1 MCHTYH
7 HNLQHALK
15 FKVGYEGK
23 KSSSKRMKDFFS
35 ITFTISFKAHKVQ
48 ISHYHCYY
56 NEVHSESRTLK
67 RFSAFFS

>member
-23 KSSSKRMKDFFS
+23 KSSSKRMKDFF
-35 ITFTISFKAHKVQ
+35 F
-48 ISHYHCYY
+48 Y
-56 NEVHSESRTLK
+56 NIHNIIQGS
-67 RFSAFFS
+67 